1 MPSGPSRQ
9 LLAADTREH
18 GGVLKE
24 HGYVTDRGWSGRGAA
39 GAGRGGGA
47 GRGRGIQDLGLRSL
61 LSYIQCLLSFDSREW
76 DEKERGGKKAS
87 ERTFL

>member
-1 MPSGPSRQ
+1 MPSGPSRL

-39 GAGRGGGA
+39 GAGRG
-47 GRGRGIQDLGLRSL
+47 RGRGGGRAGAGHPRPGAAQPPL
-61 LSYIQCLLSFDSREW
+61 LHSMLALF
-76 DEKERGGKKAS
+76 
-87 ERTFL
+87 